1 MNMTRYGPVGKFAW
15 NKLKVSKAPW
25 HFATGPYRFLF
36 TASTINIHQPVTYSS
51 LKAKASTVEAL
62 AWTFEAKAIGHE
74 AFKHCR
80 YSRN

>member
-1 MNMTRYGPVGKFAW
+1 MAFCDRSIQVLIHCINHQHSPTSDV
-15 NKLKVSKAPW
+15 LKPQ
-25 HFATGPYRFLF
+25 GQ
-36 TASTINIHQPVTYSS
+36 N